1 LNWPCGGQRGL
12 RSGLFPAPARR
23 PPCANLRADM
33 NRRQTLGL
41 MGTLLAGL
49 IAPRLARATTARAV
63 ALGDLVRRSTRIAHA
78 TPLEGSSRFEDIGDT
93 RHIVTYTRL
102 RVEDPIFGDTG
113 ETEILVRTL
122 GGHVGELGEIVH
134 GEAQLALNES
144 CVVFLRA
151 NADGIEQ
158 VTEMAQGHYPLLAD
172 SGGALR
178 LQASR
183 NMPRLVGNP
192 GAAVAQL
199 ANLRLPDARALIL
212 GVKR

>member
-1 LNWPCGGQRGL
+1 
-12 RSGLFPAPARR
+12 
-23 PPCANLRADM
+23 
-33 NRRQTLGL
+33 

-49 IAPRLARATTARAV
+49 LAPRLGRATTARAV
-63 ALGDLVRRSTRIAHA
+63 ALADLVRRSTRILHA
-78 TPLEGSSRFEDIGDT
+78 TPLEGSSRFEDVGDS

-102 RVEDPIFGDTG
+102 RVEDAMFGDTG
-113 ETEILVRTL
+113 ESEILVRTL

-134 GEAQLALNES
+134 GEAQLALNET

-158 VTEMAQGHYPLLAD
+158 VTEMAQGHYPLRPD

-183 NMPRLVGNP
+183 NMPRLIGNP
-192 GAAVAQL
+192 GAAVTQL